1 MPCSELITDAPS
13 LLRSPLCRGTSFSGI
28 VPAPDDAELELCP
41 VFQCHVPRAAVVD
54 GGADFFVQTVPPCDL
69 VSPTVFRFLSD
80 GRVVSVA
87 CSEMRRE
94 SRTEVHRAAVPVG
107 TRPDIAS
114 LGAGKERG
122 SAGGADKG
130 PAGIM
135 PENFPNLVAHINL
148 QIPEAERITNREN
161 PKRPGQGSL

>member
-1 MPCSELITDAPS
+1 MAEWSVLPVLK
-13 LLRSPLCRGTSFSGI
+13 CREK
-28 VPAPDDAELELCP
+28 AERRCTE
-41 VFQCHVPRAAVVD
+41 
-54 GGADFFVQTVPPCDL
+54 PP
-69 VSPTVFRFLSD
+69 
-80 GRVVSVA
+80 G
-87 CSEMRRE
+87 
-94 SRTEVHRAAVPVG
+94 PVG

-122 SAGGADKG
+122 SGGGADKG

-135 PENFPNLVAHINL
+135 PKNFPNLVAHINL